1 MRKTVQFIGEDG
13 RDKGKVFLLT
23 EMSAKQGEEWAYRAL
38 LALMQSGADI
48 PEGFQFLGVA
58 ALASMGMKVLT
69 GLKWEVAQPLL
80 EEMFQGLKIIPDIK
94 RLTIIRDVIEE
105 EIEEITTRVKLRGA
119 IFKLNTDFLEAVAPF
134 LKEKFAAAAKLST
147 TATSQK

>member
-13 RDKGKVFLLT
+13 RDKGKVFVLT
-23 EMSAKQGEEWAYRAL
+23 EMSARQGEEWAMRAL
-38 LALMQSGADI
+38 LALMQSGTDI

-80 EEMFQGLKIIPDIK
+80 EEMFQGLKII
-94 RLTIIRDVIEE
+94 RDPKKPSMLFDVLEE
-105 EIEEITTRVKLRGA
+105 DIEEISTRVKLRGA
-119 IFKLNTDFLEAVAPF
+119 IFRLNTDFLEAVAPF
-134 LKEKFAAAAKLST
+134 LKEKFAAATKG
-147 TATSQK
+147 